1 MDLGAGQARTR
12 VARCARYP
20 SRGSTPDGE
29 QGMGHGVH
37 PSILDIPC
45 PRCTLPWS
53 CVCPALGFPLPSLA
67 LRRTEGPSGLAWS
80 PRAFLWP
87 SRAFP
92 GAAARTV
99 PCPGLGQFRSEL
111 PARWLEGIGC
121 ELRSHQGNSL
131 RSLPLQV
138 YDFVNDR
145 VRSDIHSW

>member
-1 MDLGAGQARTR
+1 MLIGEPNIQASNR
-12 VARCARYP
+12 
-20 SRGSTPDGE
+20 STPWLSR
-29 QGMGHGVH
+29 VR
-37 PSILDIPC
+37 S
-45 PRCTLPWS
+45 
-53 CVCPALGFPLPSLA
+53 PLAVPGPSLVD
-67 LRRTEGPSGLAWS
+67 PGLAWS

-99 PCPGLGQFRSEL
+99 PCPGLCQFRSEL
-111 PARWLEGIGC
+111 PARWLEGNGC